1 MSSSDPRLGPEVIR
15 RLTVD
20 TEPWLSCDDC
30 FRLVDEYVEALL
42 AGRQDPMPAM
52 RVHVRGCPACS
63 EEART
68 LLVLAAQEAR
78 VDPTDALERLAATR

>member
-1 MSSSDPRLGPEVIR
+1 MSSRHPELGPEVIA

-42 AGRQDPMPAM
+42 AGGPEPMPAM
-52 RVHVRGCPACS
+52 RAHLRGCPACS

-68 LLVLAAQEAR
+68 LLVLAAQDTGA
-78 VDPTDALERLAATR
+78 DPDQALQRLAAP